1 MGETLLLGQKSYVW
15 DNSFKIYLASK
26 YIMQN
31 YEILLILRG
40 HKIPHWKIFDT
51 RCIIVNMKLITFLK
65 FEKNCQLKYT
75 DVCVTIL

>member
-1 MGETLLLGQKSYVW
+1 
-15 DNSFKIYLASK
+15 
-26 YIMQN
+26 MQN
-31 YEILLILRG
+31 YEILLILQG

-75 DVCVTIL
+75 DVCVTVL